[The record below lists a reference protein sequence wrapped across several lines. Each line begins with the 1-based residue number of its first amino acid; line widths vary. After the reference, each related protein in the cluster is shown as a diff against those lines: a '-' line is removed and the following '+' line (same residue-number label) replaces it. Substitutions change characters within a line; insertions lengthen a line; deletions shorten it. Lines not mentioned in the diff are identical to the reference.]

1 MPNSKYFP
9 HFKLLLEGKVEKVEI
24 TIFRNN
30 ASKNF
35 ETVNLLLIDILAYT
49 EQIQSSQG
57 CS

>member
-49 EQIQSSQG
+49 E
-57 CS
+57 